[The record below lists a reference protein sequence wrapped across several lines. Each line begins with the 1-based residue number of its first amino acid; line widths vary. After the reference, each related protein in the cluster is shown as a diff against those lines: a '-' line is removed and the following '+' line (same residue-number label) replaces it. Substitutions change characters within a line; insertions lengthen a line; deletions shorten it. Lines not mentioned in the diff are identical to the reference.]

1 MLSDSDKGKSLT
13 WKEVGISSPKIARRL
28 CGSSE
33 LKNNCRRVR
42 HKVTKPITGDWTWKP
57 WLIEAGR
64 APVPARILS
73 REFYVLYILLQ
84 SPILHSSTMEFEEW
98 LMSRYI

>member
-1 MLSDSDKGKSLT
+1 MCY
-13 WKEVGISSPKIARRL
+13 IRL
-28 CGSSE
+28 CDRCGSSE

-64 APVPARILS
+64 APVPARNASRRLYVEEKPCSLLAYLS
-73 REFYVLYILLQ
+73 LQ
-84 SPILHSSTMEFEEW
+84 IAGAGKRP
-98 LMSRYI
+98 